1 MSFLFRWIVR
11 PLLTVTLGLVVFVAV
26 GILTVDRVVSNK
38 LLNADFYTEIISQ
51 QDTYNRIYDEVLLE
65 DDVRRASGELFPAEL
80 VSHEDL
86 VGIIRNVVPPEYLR
100 GQVEG
105 AIDSIIE
112 YLRGDGSPVT
122 DNTGQLQI
130 YVELGPVLERVKPVL
145 AAYIQ
150 GRIDL
155 IPEDPPEDSNC
166 TPGGVNQLAERYS
179 DLHRE
184 IAAGRTP
191 ASIPS
196 LEALA
201 KLCRVLIFDAAYGAS
216 EIATLIGRGDFLSQ
230 HGLDTRVVE
239 GLQDLRGE
247 IRTEIVAGN
256 AKGALKAAVP
266 ALVSPVV
273 DDEVERFR
281 AEWLDEGDR
290 LELIDL
296 TGEHT
301 AAEIRAEVEEFRKE
315 RSRGRQLTR
324 TWGIG
329 LLIGSAL
336 LILLVHLPNVGRGLR
351 RVGVS
356 LVIAGLVY
364 LGIVKLLLSMVGLDV
379 AGPLNEVTNW
389 QPDIP
394 ESLMRLIED
403 IPGCVDIWL

>member
-1 MSFLFRWIVR
+1 MSFLSRWIVR

-65 DDVRRASGELFPAEL
+65 DDVRRASAELFPADL

-86 VGIIRNVVPPEYLR
+86 VGMFRNVVPPEYLR

-112 YLRGDGSPVT
+112 YLREDGSPVT

-130 YVELGPVLERVKPVL
+130 YVELGPALARVKPVL
-145 AAYIQ
+145 VAYIQ

-166 TPGGVNQLAERYS
+166 TPVGVNQLAERYS

-184 IAAGRTP
+184 IAAGRPP

-196 LEALA
+196 LEALP

-216 EIATLIGRGDFLSQ
+216 EIATLIGRDDFLSQ
-230 HGLDTRVVE
+230 RGLDTWVVE
-239 GLQDLRGE
+239 GLQDIRGE

-281 AEWLDEGDR
+281 AELLDTDDR

-296 TGEHT
+296 TGEQT
-301 AAEIRAEVEEFRKE
+301 AAEIRMEVEQFRSEFRRVRKL
-315 RSRGRQLTR
+315 SR

-329 LLIGSAL
+329 LLVGA
-336 LILLVHLPNVGRGLR
+336 ILLG
-351 RVGVS
+351 S
-356 LVIAGLVY
+356 
-364 LGIVKLLLSMVGLDV
+364 
-379 AGPLNEVTNW
+379 
-389 QPDIP
+389 
-394 ESLMRLIED
+394 
-403 IPGCVDIWL
+403 VDIWL